1 MPSRGKTLPTQPTH
15 SDPTIAPPTAKA
27 DHFAGF
33 DGIRLVAAIAVI
45 LSHAFV
51 IAGGT
56 NEGGL
61 LIQLLGGR
69 KVLGVLGDYGVAT
82 FFIISGFLLSR
93 SLRFNPSIVTYAV
106 NRTLRIVPAF
116 AAYVLVAAFV
126 IGPIGTGLPL
136 GSYFSSAE
144 PWTFVGH
151 SLNGFTDWVL
161 PGVFTYDGEL
171 AKQMNGSLWS
181 LRYEALSYV
190 FLLLVWTTCRSVTL
204 ATWVVVAVAIGTW
217 TSPFVTARVVG
228 IAYTLPYFAGGVL
241 MQWVHARYGTHHAGA
256 VASAVLLVVAGVFH
270 LQTQAF
276 AVLGAY
282 LVVFFGERQ
291 NPGSKLAEKIGDC
304 SYGLYLY
311 GWPVEQL
318 LRQLTGTTAPML
330 LFGTALA
337 VTWALAFLSCHL
349 IERPA
354 MKHRRTLAAW
364 VRSAFAMLFRGA
376 LAPATAGSRIAF
388 VAGAAF
394 LLTAGHWWLVI
405 QSIGELAL
413 VMLAGAIITAL
424 VHRIGLASGLFR
436 TGSDGARD

>member
-1 MPSRGKTLPTQPTH
+1 MPTQPTH
-15 SDPTIAPPTAKA
+15 SDPTKAPPNAKA

-56 NEGGL
+56 DENGL
-61 LIQLLGGR
+61 VVQLLGGR

-93 SLRFNPSIVTYAV
+93 SLRFNPSILTYAV

-116 AAYVLVAAFV
+116 AACALVTAFV
-126 IGPIGTGLPL
+126 IGPICTTVPWGT
-136 GSYFSSAE
+136 YFSSSTTWSF
-144 PWTFVGH
+144 PVH
-151 SLNGFTDWVL
+151 SVNLFTDWVL
-161 PGVFTYDGEL
+161 PGVFGYDGEL
-171 AKQMNGSLWS
+171 AKQVNGSLWS

-190 FLLLVWTTCRSVTL
+190 FLLLVWTTCRSATL

-217 TSPFVTARVVG
+217 TSPFVTAHVLG
-228 IAYTLPYFAGGVL
+228 IAFTLPYFAGGVL
-241 MQWVHARYGTHHAGA
+241 MQWVHARYGTNRAGA
-256 VASAVLLVVAGVFH
+256 VASAVLLVVAGGFH

-291 NPGSKLAEKIGDC
+291 NPGSKLAGKIGDC

-318 LRQLTGTTAPML
+318 LRQLTGTTDPMF
-330 LFGTALA
+330 LFVTALA
-337 VTWALAFLSCHL
+337 LTWTLAFLSCHF

-354 MKHRRTLAAW
+354 MKHRRALASRIRA
-364 VRSAFAMLFRGA
+364 VAGKCFGGA
-376 LAPATAGSRIAF
+376 LAPATGGAKIAF

-413 VMLAGAIITAL
+413 VMLAGAVLAVL
-424 VHRIGLASGLFR
+424 VHRIGLMSRLFR
-436 TGSDGARD
+436 PGSDSSGG

>member
-1 MPSRGKTLPTQPTH
+1 MPTQPTH
-15 SDPTIAPPTAKA
+15 SDPTKAPPNAKT

-56 NEGGL
+56 NEDGL

-93 SLRFNPSIVTYAV
+93 SLRSNPSIVTYAV

-116 AAYVLVAAFV
+116 AVCILVSAFV

-136 GSYFSSAE
+136 SAYFSSSA

-151 SLNGFTDWVL
+151 ALNGFTDWSL
-161 PGVFTYDGEL
+161 PGVFAYDGEL
-171 AKQMNGSLWS
+171 AKQVNGSLWS

-190 FLLLVWTTCRSVTL
+190 FLLLVWTACRSATL

-217 TSPFVTARVVG
+217 TSPFVTAHVLG
-228 IAYTLPYFAGGVL
+228 LAYTLPYFAGGVL
-241 MQWVHARYGTHHAGA
+241 MQWVHARYGTNRTMA
-256 VASAVLLVVAGVFH
+256 VASAFLLVMAGVFH

-291 NPGSKLAEKIGDC
+291 NPGSKLAGKIGDC

-318 LRQLTGTTAPML
+318 LRQLTGTTDPMF
-330 LFGTALA
+330 LFVTALA
-337 VTWALAFLSCHL
+337 LTWTLAFLSCHF

-354 MKHRRTLAAW
+354 MKHRRALASRIRA
-364 VRSAFAMLFRGA
+364 VAGKCFGGA
-376 LAPATAGSRIAF
+376 LAPATGGAKIAF

-413 VMLAGAIITAL
+413 VMLAGAVLAVL
-424 VHRIGLASGLFR
+424 VHRIGLMSRLFR
-436 TGSDGARD
+436 PGSDSSGG

>member
-1 MPSRGKTLPTQPTH
+1 LPDHPTPLALTKTPR
-15 SDPTIAPPTAKA
+15 TART

-56 NEGGL
+56 DENGL
-61 LIQLLGGR
+61 VVRLLGGR

-93 SLRFNPSIVTYAV
+93 SLRFNPSILTYAV

-116 AAYVLVAAFV
+116 AACALVTAFV
-126 IGPIGTGLPL
+126 IGPICTAVPWGT
-136 GSYFSSAE
+136 YFSSSTTWSF
-144 PWTFVGH
+144 PVH
-151 SLNGFTDWVL
+151 SVNLFTDWIL
-161 PGVFTYDGEL
+161 PGVFGYDGEL
-171 AKQMNGSLWS
+171 AKQVNGSLWS

-190 FLLLVWTTCRSVTL
+190 FLLLVWTICRSATL

-217 TSPFVTARVVG
+217 TSPFVTAHVLG

-241 MQWVHARYGTHHAGA
+241 MQWVHARYGTNRTMA
-256 VASAVLLVVAGVFH
+256 VASAFLLVMASVFH

-291 NPGSKLAEKIGDC
+291 NPGSKLAGKIGDC

-318 LRQLTGTTAPML
+318 VRQLTGTTNPMF
-330 LFGTALA
+330 LFVTALA
-337 VTWALAFLSCHL
+337 LTWALAFLSCHL
-349 IERPA
+349 IEKPA
-354 MKHRRTLAAW
+354 MKHRRALASW
-364 VRSAFAMLFRGA
+364 LRSAFARLFRGA
-376 LAPATAGSRIAF
+376 LTPATVGLKVAF

-405 QSIGELAL
+405 QSVGELAL
-413 VMLAGAIITAL
+413 VMLAGAAIAVL
-424 VHRIGLASGLFR
+424 VHRLGLKSGLFHPKSDR
-436 TGSDGARD
+436 SGS

>member
-1 MPSRGKTLPTQPTH
+1 MPDLPTHAVLTKIPT
-15 SDPTIAPPTAKA
+15 TAKVN
-27 DHFAGF
+27 HFAGF
-33 DGIRLVAAIAVI
+33 DGIRLVAAMAVI

-56 NEGGL
+56 SENGL

-69 KVLGVLGDYGVAT
+69 KVLGVLGDYGVCT

-93 SLRFNPSIVTYAV
+93 SLSVNPSTVTYAV
-106 NRTLRIVPAF
+106 NRALRIIPAF
-116 AAYVLVAAFV
+116 AACVLVSAFV
-126 IGPIGTGLPL
+126 IGPICTGVSW

-144 PWTFVGH
+144 TRSFSAH
-151 SLNGFTDWVL
+151 SLNGFTDWAL
-161 PGVFTYDGEL
+161 PGVFAYDGDL
-171 AKQMNGSLWS
+171 SKQVNGSLWS

-190 FLLLVWTTCRSVTL
+190 FLLLVWTVCRSATL

-217 TSPFVTARVVG
+217 TSPFVTARVLG

-241 MQWVHARYGTHHAGA
+241 MQWVHARYGTNRALALASAAFMVLAGA
-256 VASAVLLVVAGVFH
+256 FH

-318 LRQLTGTTAPML
+318 VRQFTGTTNPLL
-330 LFGTALA
+330 LFTAALPL
-337 VTWALAFLSCHL
+337 TLGLAFLSCHL
-349 IERPA
+349 IEKPA
-354 MKHRRTLAAW
+354 MKHRRAIASWL
-364 VRSAFAMLFRGA
+364 RSVFEKLFSGA
-376 LAPATAGSRIAF
+376 VTPATVGSKLAF
-388 VAGAAF
+388 VAGAA
-394 LLTAGHWWLVI
+394 LWLTAGPWWLVM
-405 QSIGELAL
+405 QGIGELIL
-413 VMLAGAIITAL
+413 VTMAGAVVAVM
-424 VHRIGLASGLFR
+424 VHRLGRRSGLFNPQE
-436 TGSDGARD
+436 